1 MGIADFGTI
10 ALMAAFAVCV
20 YGTVVPHLGVKSN
33 NWNLIRSSQIASILS
48 FVLIAIASA
57 VLLQALLVSDFSLR
71 YVWEHSS
78 TDMPLFYK
86 VSSFWGGLEGSLLFW
101 VFVQSFFAM
110 IVAFRYQ
117 YSNREI
123 IPYVIATLN
132 AIMAFLLLLLIG
144 WSNPLDLQGVIPLE
158 GRGLNPLLQHP
169 AMAIHPP
176 ALYLG
181 FIGFSVPFAFAM
193 GGLILGKMDN
203 EWVMTTR
210 RWTLIAWYFLSAGL
224 ILGGQWAYEELG
236 WGGFWAWDPVEN
248 AAFMPWLTGTA
259 FLHSVM
265 IQEKRNMLKI
275 WNIVLIILTFGLTI
289 LGTFLTRSGII
300 NSVHAFTQSEI
311 GPAFLIFL
319 ALVLVIGFA
328 LLFKRIQMLESE
340 YKIESVLCR
349 ENVFLAQ
356 NVLLVGIA
364 FTVLLGT
371 TFPLLA
377 EAVRGTKLSIQ
388 APFFNTIIA
397 PMGYMLLLLMGIG
410 MLIAWRKSSWE
421 GLRRNFKNPLIL
433 ATAGTVF
440 LGWFLSD
447 RDLLWSVHTIF
458 WLAIFVTST
467 IVLEITKAVQVRSK
481 QTESNYLTGL
491 FYVIARNPR
500 RYGGL
505 MIHFGVVLMFL
516 GFAGTFFKVEQNMTL
531 ESGIAQPIG
540 EYSLEFH
547 QVEEFQVGN
556 ATHRAAIIKVFDKQ
570 GDLLEVMKPAKSF
583 YPTQPQPLT
592 EVAIRRSFLEDLYLI
607 FSSENGG
614 EKDSITL
621 RVFIN
626 PLIGWAWMA
635 LPVFTLGVGLSLT
648 YKPKSLVS
656 HETILRERYLAAQ
669 ALNS

>member
-10 ALMAAFAVCV
+10 ALMAAFAVSL

-33 NWNLIRSSQIASILS
+33 NWNLIRSAQNASILS
-48 FVLIAIASA
+48 FVLVAIASA

-78 TDMPLFYK
+78 TDMPVLYK
-86 VSSFWGGLEGSLLFW
+86 FSSFWGGLEGSLLFW
-101 VFVQSFFAM
+101 VLVQSFYSM

-158 GRGLNPLLQHP
+158 GRGLNPLLQTP

-210 RWTLIAWYFLSAGL
+210 RWTLTAWYFLSAGL

-275 WNIVLIILTFGLTI
+275 WNVVLIILTFGLTI
-289 LGTFLTRSGII
+289 VGTFLTRSGII

-319 ALVLVIGFA
+319 AFILVIGFA
-328 LLFKRIQMLESE
+328 LLFKRINILESE
-340 YKIESVLCR
+340 HKIDSILCR

-397 PMGYMLLLLMGIG
+397 PMGYLLLLLMGIG
-410 MLIAWRKSSWE
+410 TLIAWRKSSWE
-421 GLRRNFKNPLIL
+421 GLLRNFRNPFIL
-433 ATAGTVF
+433 ATGGTVF
-440 LGWFLSD
+440 LAWFFSD
-447 RDLLWSVHTIF
+447 RNLSWNVNTIF
-458 WLAIFVTST
+458 WLTIFVTST
-467 IVLEITKAVQVRSK
+467 IVLEIFKAVQVKNK
-481 QTESNYLTGL
+481 QTKSNFFMSL
-491 FYVIARNPR
+491 FYVISGNPR

-505 MIHFGVVLMFL
+505 LIHFGVVLMFL
-516 GFAGTFFKVEQNMTL
+516 GFAGTFFSVERDVTL
-531 ESGIAQPIG
+531 EKGRSSQIG
-540 EYSLEFH
+540 DYRLEFK
-547 QVEEFQVGN
+547 QVEEFAVGN
-556 ATHRAAIIKVFDKQ
+556 ATHRAAIVEVFDMQ
-570 GDLLEVMKPAKSF
+570 GNLLEVMKPAKSF

-614 EKDSITL
+614 EQGSVTL
-621 RVFIN
+621 RVYIN

-635 LPVFTLGVGLSLT
+635 LPVFTLGVGLSLL
-648 YKPKSLVS
+648 YRPKSLVAR
-656 HETILRERYLAAQ
+656 ETILRERYLAAQ
-669 ALNS
+669 GANS

>member
-540 EYSLEFH
+540 EYSLEFQ

-656 HETILRERYLAAQ
+656 HETILRERYLASQ

>member
-10 ALMAAFAVCV
+10 TLMAAFAVCV
-20 YGTVVPHLGVKSN
+20 YGTVVPHLGVRSN
-33 NWNLIRSSQIASILS
+33 NWNLIRSAQNASILS
-48 FVLIAIASA
+48 FLLISIASA
-57 VLLQALLVSDFSLR
+57 ALLQALVLSDFSLR

-78 TDMPLFYK
+78 TDMPLLYK

-101 VFVQSFFAM
+101 VLVQSFFSM

-132 AIMAFLLLLLIG
+132 AILAFLLLLLIG

-176 ALYLG
+176 SLYLG

-203 EWVMTTR
+203 EWVLTTR
-210 RWTLIAWYFLSAGL
+210 RWTLTAWYFLSAGL

-248 AAFMPWLTGTA
+248 AALMPWLTGTA

-275 WNIVLIILTFGLTI
+275 WNVVLIILTFGLTI
-289 LGTFLTRSGII
+289 VGTFLTRSGII

-319 ALVLVIGFA
+319 AFILVIGFA

-340 YKIESVLCR
+340 HKIESVLCR
-349 ENVFLAQ
+349 ENAFLAQ

-397 PMGYMLLLLMGIG
+397 PMGYMVLLLMGIG
-410 MLIAWRKSSWE
+410 TLIAWRKSSWE

-433 ATAGTVF
+433 ATVGTVF
-440 LGWFLSD
+440 LAWFLAD
-447 RDLLWSVHTIF
+447 RNLLWSVHTIF
-458 WLAIFVTST
+458 WLTIFVTST
-467 IVLEITKAVQVRSK
+467 IVLEIVKAVQAKSS
-481 QTESNYLTGL
+481 QTKSNFIIGL
-491 FYVIARNPR
+491 FYIIVRNPR

-505 MIHFGVVLMFL
+505 LIHFGVVLMFL
-516 GFAGTFFKVEQNMTL
+516 GFAGTFFKVERNMTL
-531 ESGIAQPIG
+531 EPGVPQQIG
-540 EYSLEFH
+540 EYSLEFK
-547 QVEEFQVGN
+547 QIEEFTVGN
-556 ATHRAAIIKVFDKQ
+556 ATHRASIVEVYDKE
-570 GDLLEVMKPAKSF
+570 GDFLEVLKPAKSF

-607 FSSENGG
+607 FSSENGEEQG
-614 EKDSITL
+614 SITL

-626 PLIGWAWMA
+626 PLVGWAWMA
-635 LPVFTLGVGLSLT
+635 LPVFTLGVGLSLS
-648 YKPKSLVS
+648 YRPKSLVA
-656 HETILRERYLAAQ
+656 HETTLRERYLAAQ

>member
-10 ALMAAFAVCV
+10 TLMAAFAVCV
-20 YGTVVPHLGVKSN
+20 YGTVVPHLGVRSN
-33 NWNLIRSSQIASILS
+33 NWNLIRSAQNASILS
-48 FVLIAIASA
+48 FLLISIASA
-57 VLLQALLVSDFSLR
+57 ALLQALLISDFSLR

-78 TDMPLFYK
+78 TDMPLLYK

-101 VFVQSFFAM
+101 VLVQSFFSM

-132 AIMAFLLLLLIG
+132 AILAFLLLLLIG

-176 ALYLG
+176 SLYLG

-203 EWVMTTR
+203 EWVLTTR
-210 RWTLIAWYFLSAGL
+210 RWTLTAWYFLSAGL

-248 AAFMPWLTGTA
+248 AALMPWLTGTA

-275 WNIVLIILTFGLTI
+275 WNVVLIILTFGLTI
-289 LGTFLTRSGII
+289 VGTFLTRSGII

-319 ALVLVIGFA
+319 AFILVIGFA

-340 YKIESVLCR
+340 HKIESVLCR
-349 ENVFLAQ
+349 ENAFLAQ

-397 PMGYMLLLLMGIG
+397 PMGYMVLLLMGIG
-410 MLIAWRKSSWE
+410 TLIAWRKSSWE

-433 ATAGTVF
+433 ATVGTVF
-440 LGWFLSD
+440 LAWFLAD
-447 RDLLWSVHTIF
+447 RNLLWSVHTIF
-458 WLAIFVTST
+458 WLTIFVTST
-467 IVLEITKAVQVRSK
+467 IVLEIVKAVQAKSS
-481 QTESNYLTGL
+481 QTKSNFIIGL
-491 FYVIARNPR
+491 FYIIVRNPR

-505 MIHFGVVLMFL
+505 LIHFGVVLMFL
-516 GFAGTFFKVEQNMTL
+516 GFAGTFFKVERNMTL
-531 ESGIAQPIG
+531 EPGVPQQIG
-540 EYSLEFH
+540 EYSLEFK
-547 QVEEFQVGN
+547 QIEEFTVGN
-556 ATHRAAIIKVFDKQ
+556 ATHRASIVEVYDKE
-570 GDLLEVMKPAKSF
+570 GDFLEVLKPAKSF

-607 FSSENGG
+607 FSSENGEEQG
-614 EKDSITL
+614 SITL

-626 PLIGWAWMA
+626 PLVGWAWMA
-635 LPVFTLGVGLSLT
+635 LPVFTLGVGLSLS
-648 YKPKSLVS
+648 YRPKSLVA
-656 HETILRERYLAAQ
+656 HETILRERYLASQ

>member
-1 MGIADFGTI
+1 MGIANFGTI
-10 ALMAAFAVCV
+10 SLMAAFAVCV
-20 YGTVVPHLGVKSN
+20 YGTVVPHLGVRSN
-33 NWNLIRSSQIASILS
+33 NWNLIRSAQIASILS
-48 FVLIAIASA
+48 FVLVAIASA
-57 VLLQALLVSDFSLR
+57 VLFQALIVSDFSLR

-101 VFVQSFFAM
+101 ILVQSFYAM

-123 IPYVIATLN
+123 IPYVITTLN

-421 GLRRNFKNPLIL
+421 GLLRNFKNPVIL
-433 ATAGTVF
+433 ATVGTVF
-440 LGWFLSD
+440 LAWFLAD
-447 RDLLWSVHTIF
+447 RKLLWSVHTIF
-458 WLAIFVTST
+458 WLSIFVTAT
-467 IVLEITKAVQVRSK
+467 IVLELVKAVQARSK

-540 EYSLEFH
+540 EYSLEF
-547 QVEEFQVGN
+547 QKVEEFQVGN
-556 ATHRAAIIKVFDKQ
+556 ATHRAAIIKVFDKE
-570 GDLLEVMKPAKSF
+570 GNLLEVMKPAKSF

-626 PLIGWAWMA
+626 PLIGWSWMA
-635 LPVFTLGVGLSLT
+635 LPVFTFGVGISLM
-648 YKPKSLVS
+648 YRPKRLVA
-656 HETILRERYLAAQ
+656 HESILRESYLAAQ
-669 ALNS
+669 ATNT

>member
-10 ALMAAFAVCV
+10 TLMAAFAVCV
-20 YGTVVPHLGVKSN
+20 YGTVVPHLGVRSN
-33 NWNLIRSSQIASILS
+33 NWNLIRSAQNASILS
-48 FVLIAIASA
+48 FLLIAIASA
-57 VLLQALLVSDFSLR
+57 ALLQALVLSDFSLR

-101 VFVQSFFAM
+101 VLVQSFFSM

-132 AIMAFLLLLLIG
+132 AILAFLLLLLIG

-176 ALYLG
+176 SLYLG

-203 EWVMTTR
+203 EWVLTTR
-210 RWTLIAWYFLSAGL
+210 RWTLTAWYFLSAGL

-248 AAFMPWLTGTA
+248 AALMPWLTGTA

-275 WNIVLIILTFGLTI
+275 WNVVLIILTFGLTI
-289 LGTFLTRSGII
+289 VGTFLTRSGII

-319 ALVLVIGFA
+319 AFILVIGFA

-340 YKIESVLCR
+340 HKIESVLCR
-349 ENVFLAQ
+349 ENAFLAQ

-397 PMGYMLLLLMGIG
+397 PMGYMVLLLMGIG
-410 MLIAWRKSSWE
+410 TLIAWRKSSWE

-433 ATAGTVF
+433 ATVGTVF
-440 LGWFLSD
+440 LAWFLAD
-447 RDLLWSVHTIF
+447 RNLLWSVHTIF
-458 WLAIFVTST
+458 WLTIFVTST
-467 IVLEITKAVQVRSK
+467 IVLEIVKAVQAKSS
-481 QTESNYLTGL
+481 QTKSNFIIGL

-505 MIHFGVVLMFL
+505 LIHFGVVLMFL
-516 GFAGTFFKVEQNMTL
+516 GFAGTFFKVERNMTL
-531 ESGIAQPIG
+531 EPGVPQQIG
-540 EYSLEFH
+540 EYSLEFK
-547 QVEEFQVGN
+547 QIEEFTVGN
-556 ATHRAAIIKVFDKQ
+556 ATHRASIVEVYDKE
-570 GDLLEVMKPAKSF
+570 GDFLEVLKPAKSF

-607 FSSENGG
+607 FSSENGEEQG
-614 EKDSITL
+614 SITL

-626 PLIGWAWMA
+626 PLVGWAWMA
-635 LPVFTLGVGLSLT
+635 LPVFTLGVGLSLS
-648 YKPKSLVS
+648 YRPKSLVA
-656 HETILRERYLAAQ
+656 HETTLRERYLAAQ

>member
-10 ALMAAFAVCV
+10 ALMAAFAVSL

-33 NWNLIRSSQIASILS
+33 NWNLIRSAQNASILS
-48 FVLIAIASA
+48 FVLVAIASA

-78 TDMPLFYK
+78 TDMPVLYK
-86 VSSFWGGLEGSLLFW
+86 FSSFWGGLEGSLLFW
-101 VFVQSFFAM
+101 VLVQSFYSM

-158 GRGLNPLLQHP
+158 GRGLNPLLQTP

-210 RWTLIAWYFLSAGL
+210 RWTLTAWYFLSAGL

-275 WNIVLIILTFGLTI
+275 WNVVLIILTFGLTI
-289 LGTFLTRSGII
+289 VGTFLTRSGII

-319 ALVLVIGFA
+319 AFILVIGFA
-328 LLFKRIQMLESE
+328 LLFKRINMLESE
-340 YKIESVLCR
+340 HKIDSILCR

-397 PMGYMLLLLMGIG
+397 PMGYLLLLLMGIG
-410 MLIAWRKSSWE
+410 TLIAWRKSSWE
-421 GLRRNFKNPLIL
+421 GLLRNFRNPFIL
-433 ATAGTVF
+433 ATGGTVF
-440 LGWFLSD
+440 LAWFFSD
-447 RDLLWSVHTIF
+447 RNLSWSVNTIF
-458 WLAIFVTST
+458 WLTIFVTST
-467 IVLEITKAVQVRSK
+467 IVLEIFKAVQVKSK
-481 QTESNYLTGL
+481 QTKNNFFMSL
-491 FYVIARNPR
+491 FYVISGNPR

-505 MIHFGVVLMFL
+505 LIHFGVVLMFL
-516 GFAGTFFKVEQNMTL
+516 GFAGTFFSVERDVTL
-531 ESGIAQPIG
+531 EKGSSSQIG
-540 EYSLEFH
+540 DYRLEFK
-547 QVEEFQVGN
+547 QVEEFAVGN
-556 ATHRAAIIKVFDKQ
+556 ATHRAAIIEVFDMQ
-570 GDLLEVMKPAKSF
+570 GNLLEVMKPAKSF

-614 EKDSITL
+614 EQGSVTL
-621 RVFIN
+621 RVYIN

-635 LPVFTLGVGLSLT
+635 LPVFTLGVGLSLL
-648 YKPKSLVS
+648 YRPKSLVAR
-656 HETILRERYLAAQ
+656 ETILRERYLAAQ
-669 ALNS
+669 EIG